1 MIYFAVISFW
11 SNACFSEPWWVFDHF
26 NIFTCFIVVFIH
38 CVKRL
43 QYFVLKPFF
52 NISYCYTILLYN
64 LVWLKLWEGFYC
76 FAFLTC
82 FTMLPLSQISC
93 FLDVWDI
100 LYYLTIFSTLL
111 LYCMWLYYIFILLQI
126 YYIANVSYS
135 WVLFSVLHFYSIIF
149 VSYNLNVPYCST
161 LVMFF
166 TILHFYW
173 IEFVADLFLKHLII
187 SS

>member
-1 MIYFAVISFW
+1 MRLRWQDFLPYVAFINICMPQIPGKDLIIS
-11 SNACFSEPWWVFDHF
+11 
-26 NIFTCFIVVFIH
+26 
-38 CVKRL
+38 L
-43 QYFVLKPFF
+43 QEHVY
-52 NISYCYTILLYN
+52 YTILLYN
-64 LVWLKLWEGFYC
+64 LVSLKLWEGLYR
-76 FAFLTC
+76 FALITC
-82 FTMLPLSQISC
+82 FTMLPLSKIAC

-100 LYYLTIFSTLL
+100 LYYFTIFSKLL

-126 YYIANVSYS
+126 YYIANVSYN

-149 VSYNLNVPYCST
+149 VSHILNIPYYFT

-173 IEFVADLFLKHLII
+173 IEFVADLFWKDLII